1 MAVGNS
7 AMSLERVKERR
18 RSVCVCVMMM
28 YWREGEIGVRRQVP
42 DAAWLG
48 IARLLCHLRC
58 TRPSGMPVLDSADLS
73 VTAWLRNTTLSK
85 INLFPS
91 LCRVSLVSGT
101 ALLLAV
107 AVSSRHSQ
115 PSTPSRDSPD
125 RDTNRHLHGHD
136 STRMH
141 ITSRAR
147 CSYSSSFTTTQQH
160 TPHRVHGRGNL
171 ASLPEAL
178 PTRYRMSYSP
188 ETPTS
193 QSRPQRRFIRYCPCL
208 TRVSPWNMQLRLVP
222 HQSIETSFSLSA
234 MQWGLGTRCS
244 SRLGAGLDY

>member
-7 AMSLERVKERR
+7 AMSPERVKERR
-18 RSVCVCVMMM
+18 RSVCVMM

-91 LCRVSLVSGT
+91 LRRVSLVSGT

-107 AVSSRHSQ
+107 AVSSRHPQ

-160 TPHRVHGRGNL
+160 TPHRACGISNSTCSSQANISLVQTCYKRHGPNL
-171 ASLPEAL
+171 ALN
-178 PTRYRMSYSP
+178 RDCFC
-188 ETPTS
+188 
-193 QSRPQRRFIRYCPCL
+193 SR
-208 TRVSPWNMQLRLVP
+208 
-222 HQSIETSFSLSA
+222 
-234 MQWGLGTRCS
+234 
-244 SRLGAGLDY
+244 AGKPGFAP